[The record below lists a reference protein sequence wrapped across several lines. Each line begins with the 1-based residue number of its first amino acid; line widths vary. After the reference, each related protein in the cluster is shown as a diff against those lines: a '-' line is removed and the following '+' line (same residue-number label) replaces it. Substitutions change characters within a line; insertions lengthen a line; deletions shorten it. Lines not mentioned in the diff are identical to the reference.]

1 MCSNSCDAPAQMYER
16 AEVEGPSTERVL
28 ALFDAATAWMDEVEG
43 EKLRVYTY
51 DAAGEFWRSNG
62 TAARRSMESVV
73 LDGKVKAELL
83 RDLDDFTSA
92 DTAAWY
98 QTHGIPFRRSYLLY
112 GPPGTGKTS
121 LSLAIATRL
130 NKPIYRVSLV
140 APKMTDDS
148 LHAAM
153 RSVCPG
159 GVVLFE
165 DVDGLFGNFRE
176 KQESTN
182 VTFSGLLNAIDG
194 VGESRGTLFIFTTN
208 HRDRLDPA
216 LTRPGRM
223 DVQIRLDACTRE
235 QTRAMFLRFYPDC
248 AAEADA
254 FVSGLRGRTCT
265 PAQLQ
270 RHFIL
275 HRRSPAAAATEVE
288 LEADSQYTMVG

>member
-1 MCSNSCDAPAQMYER
+1 M
-16 AEVEGPSTERVL
+16 
-28 ALFDAATAWMDEVEG
+28 
-43 EKLRVYTY
+43 
-51 DAAGEFWRSNG
+51 
-62 TAARRSMESVV
+62 

-98 QTHGIPFRRSYLLY
+98 QTHGIPFAATC

-121 LSLAIATRL
+121 LSLAIAAAQQTDLPRL
-130 NKPIYRVSLV
+130 LGR
-140 APKMTDDS
+140 TEDDRR
-148 LHAAM
+148 LAARGV
-153 RSVCPG
+153 RSVCPAEWSPG
-159 GVVLFE
+159 WTDCSAFTG
-165 DVDGLFGNFRE
+165 
-176 KQESTN
+176 QESTH

-194 VGESRGTLFIFTTN
+194 VGESRGTLFLFTTN

-223 DVQIRLDACTRE
+223 DVQIRLDTCTRE

-288 LEADSQYTMVG
+288 LEARPEHDGRLNTLIH